1 MSNLFRRNSLTIAE
15 INKDF
20 MATKFKIDKSYQRR
34 KVWNDQDKVRLIET
48 ILLNL
53 VMPEVFFWVAER
65 DSDTGEAIT
74 HIVDGQQRITAIVDY
89 INGEFCLTEK
99 HLLDEEIKQK
109 FANLYFKD
117 LPSDIKNSIWEY
129 PVSIVY
135 IDSSCSFDRIKNMFY
150 RLNLTDYSLNS
161 QEKRNSK
168 NSVFGDKCESLS
180 TLDFWKNMKV
190 FSSTDAKRM
199 KDVEYCCAIYILA
212 SEGIFDQTNDRKIN
226 DYYDDYAS
234 MFDSDNVLTDKI
246 VCAMDMI
253 KTITDQ
259 STFSFVSKKAQM
271 FTLFCVM
278 FQMIKKGQSCDK
290 AFFQKFKAF
299 VQAYNRFR
307 NEFVIVDKDEQ
318 YMDLYEKINKYKLAS
333 SEGVNKI
340 GNRVI
345 RFEILYTICVDY
357 SIDIVAVL
365 ENMEKDFSNILES
378 KKRSFEEIEKD
389 EMIDITD

>member
-20 MATKFKIDKSYQRR
+20 LATKLKIDKSYQRR

-48 ILLNL
+48 ILLDL

-65 DSDTGEAIT
+65 DSDTGDAIT

-89 INGEFCLTEK
+89 ISGEFCLTEK
-99 HLLDEEIKQK
+99 HLLDEGIKQK

-135 IDSSCSFDRIKNMFY
+135 IDSSCSLDKIKNMFY
-150 RLNLTDYSLNS
+150 RLNLTDYNLNP
-161 QEKRNSK
+161 QERRNSK
-168 NSVFGDKCESLS
+168 DSIFGDKCESLS
-180 TLDFWKNMKV
+180 TLDFWNKMKV

-212 SEGIFDQTNDRKIN
+212 NEGIFDQTNDRKIN

-234 MFDSDNVLTDKI
+234 QFDNDNALTDKI
-246 VCAMDMI
+246 LKAM
-253 KTITDQ
+253 TDQ

-278 FQMIKKGQSCDK
+278 FQMIKKGQVCDE

-299 VQAYNRFR
+299 VQTYNRFR
-307 NEFVIVDKDEQ
+307 NEFVITGKDEA

-333 SEGVNKI
+333 SEGINKI

-345 RFEILYTICVDY
+345 RFEIMYTICVDY
-357 SIDIVAVL
+357 SNDIVAVL
-365 ENMEKDFSNILES
+365 ETMEKDFSNILES

-389 EMIDITD
+389 EIADITD